1 MSMKNEHYL
10 KEISRLKQELEN
22 QKKLY
27 KVCRDN
33 LKFKSQEL
41 SIATQQL
48 HFIYKKI
55 SQMFGSEQAS
65 SILSAWNNSVTKR
78 VVLDS
83 FNIEKQA
90 QAVQEALGEDSVSE
104 EDERS
109 CKKHNA
115 RQEACAAFKEG
126 S

>member
-1 MSMKNEHYL
+1 MSAKNEHYL
-10 KEISRLKQELEN
+10 KEISRLKQELET

-33 LKFKSQEL
+33 LKFRNQEL
-41 SIATQQL
+41 SLATQQL

-90 QAVQEALGEDSVSE
+90 QAAQEALGEEFVSE

-109 CKKHNA
+109 CKKHYA
-115 RQEACAAFKEG
+115 RQEACAAFKEE

>member
-1 MSMKNEHYL
+1 MSAKNEHYL
-10 KEISRLKQELEN
+10 KEISRLKQELET
-22 QKKLY
+22 QKRLY

-33 LKFKSQEL
+33 LKFKNQEL
-41 SIATQQL
+41 SLVTQQL
-48 HFIYKKI
+48 YFINK
-55 SQMFGSEQAS
+55 QLGSEQAS

-90 QAVQEALGEDSVSE
+90 QAAQEASDKGFVSE

-109 CKKHNA
+109 IEKHNA
-115 RQEACAAFKEG
+115 RQEDLRALGEDE
-126 S
+126 

>member
-1 MSMKNEHYL
+1 MSAKNEHYL
-10 KEISRLKQELEN
+10 EEISRLKKELET
-22 QKKLY
+22 QKRLY
-27 KVCRDN
+27 KTCRDN

-41 SIATQQL
+41 SLATQQL
-48 HFIYKKI
+48 YFINK
-55 SQMFGSEQAS
+55 QLGSEQAS

-90 QAVQEALGEDSVSE
+90 QAAQEASDKGFVSE

-109 CKKHNA
+109 IEIHYA
-115 RQEACAAFKEG
+115 RQEDLRALGEDE
-126 S
+126 

>member
-1 MSMKNEHYL
+1 MKNEHYL
-10 KEISRLKQELEN
+10 EEISRLKQELET

-27 KVCRDN
+27 KTCRDN
-33 LKFKSQEL
+33 LKFKNQEL
-41 SIATQQL
+41 SLATQQL
-48 HFIYKKI
+48 YFIYK
-55 SQMFGSEQAS
+55 QLGSEKS
-65 SILSAWNNSVTKR
+65 SDVLSAWNNSVTKR

-115 RQEACAAFKEG
+115 RQEACAAFKEDV
-126 S
+126 

>member
-1 MSMKNEHYL
+1 MSAKNEHYL

-33 LKFKSQEL
+33 LKFKNQEL
-41 SIATQQL
+41 SLATQQL
-48 HFIYKKI
+48 HFIYK
-55 SQMFGSEQAS
+55 QLGSEKS
-65 SILSAWNNSVTKR
+65 SDVLSAWNNSVTKR

-83 FNIEKQA
+83 FSVTKQL
-90 QAVQEALGEDSVSE
+90 QAAQEALGEEFVSE

-109 CKKHNA
+109 CEKHNA
-115 RQEACAAFKEG
+115 RQEACAAFKEE

>member
-1 MSMKNEHYL
+1 MSAKNEHYL
-10 KEISRLKQELEN
+10 KEISRLKQELET
-22 QKKLY
+22 QKRLY

-33 LKFKSQEL
+33 LKFKNQEL
-41 SIATQQL
+41 SLVTQQL
-48 HFIYKKI
+48 YFINK
-55 SQMFGSEQAS
+55 QLGSEQAS

-83 FNIEKQA
+83 FNIEKQS
-90 QAVQEALGEDSVSE
+90 QAAQEALGEEFVSE

-115 RQEACAAFKEG
+115 RQEDLRAWEEDV
-126 S
+126 

>member
-1 MSMKNEHYL
+1 MSAKNEHYL
-10 KEISRLKQELEN
+10 KEISRLKKELET

-33 LKFKSQEL
+33 LKFKNQEL
-41 SIATQQL
+41 SLATQHLYFINKQL
-48 HFIYKKI
+48 
-55 SQMFGSEQAS
+55 GSEQAS
-65 SILSAWNNSVTKR
+65 SILSAWENSVTKR

-90 QAVQEALGEDSVSE
+90 QAAQEALGEELVSE

-115 RQEACAAFKEG
+115 RQEACAAFKEDV
-126 S
+126 

>member
-33 LKFKSQEL
+33 LKFKNQEL
-41 SIATQQL
+41 SLATQQL
-48 HFIYKKI
+48 YFINK
-55 SQMFGSEQAS
+55 QLGSEQAS
-65 SILSAWNNSVTKR
+65 SILAAWNNSVTKR

-90 QAVQEALGEDSVSE
+90 QAVQEASDKGFVSE

-109 CKKHNA
+109 IEKHNA
-115 RQEACAAFKEG
+115 RQEDLRALGEDE
-126 S
+126 

>member
-10 KEISRLKQELEN
+10 EEISRLKQELET

-27 KVCRDN
+27 KTCRDN
-33 LKFKSQEL
+33 LKFKNQEL
-41 SIATQQL
+41 SLATQQL
-48 HFIYKKI
+48 YFIYK
-55 SQMFGSEQAS
+55 QLGSEKS
-65 SILSAWNNSVTKR
+65 SDVLSAWNNSVTKR

-115 RQEACAAFKEG
+115 RQEACAAFKEDV
-126 S
+126 

>member
-10 KEISRLKQELEN
+10 EEISRLKKELET
-22 QKKLY
+22 QKRLY

-33 LKFKSQEL
+33 LKFKNQEL
-41 SIATQQL
+41 SLVTQQL
-48 HFIYKKI
+48 YFINK
-55 SQMFGSEQAS
+55 QLGSEQAS

-83 FNIEKQA
+83 FSVTRQA
-90 QAVQEALGEDSVSE
+90 QAAQEALGEDFVSE

-115 RQEACAAFKEG
+115 RQEACAAFKEDV
-126 S
+126 